1 MAKAFAEKD
10 MGARHQAV
18 HPLDPLVADE
28 IRLAAHVV
36 REANPDLERLA
47 FAVVVLADPPKED
60 IVAFMPGDPIERRAK
75 VVVLDRATGT
85 TFEGIVSLERRSL
98 ESWQAVAGVQP
109 PIMREEMMLA
119 AEAARRDSRF
129 VAALRRRGIEDLD
142 RVQIDPLAAGH
153 FDHYPQ
159 GRRILWATPYLL
171 EHPGANAYARPIENV
186 RACIDLHTGEV
197 LEVVDGEAIP
207 FSTARGEYDERTAGG
222 FREDLTTLDIVQ
234 PDGPSFTVAGQVV
247 RWQKW
252 QAHVALHPVDGLV
265 LSDLRYD
272 GRHVLYRASVAEMV
286 VPYGDPH
293 DGYYWR
299 SYFDAGEYGLGKT
312 TNSLE
317 LGCDCL
323 GEIYYFDA
331 VLSDSAGE
339 PETIVNAVCMHEEDQ
354 GILWKHFDRNSGT
367 SQVRRSRRL
376 VLSHIATVGNYDYGF
391 YWSLYQ
397 DGSIDL
403 EIKLTGIV
411 LTRGVRGDEP
421 LRHANRIAPDLAAP
435 HHQHLFSVR
444 LDMAID
450 GFSNTVYEVDL
461 VPAEQGSENP
471 YGNATEVR
479 QTRIERESAG
489 RRFVDPLSARTW
501 RIVNESRRNAVGDP
515 VGYKLVPF
523 AGPLLLAGEDS
534 SVGRRAGFA
543 RAHLWVTRYAAEELH
558 AAGDYPNQHP
568 GGAGLPEWVKAD
580 RELVDTDVVLWHT
593 LGTSHAVRPEDWPVM
608 PVERVGFALRPFG
621 FFDRNPSLDVPSP
634 HADSHCHP
642 AKG

>member
-1 MAKAFAEKD
+1 MARALARKD
-10 MGARHQAV
+10 VVVRLEAG
-18 HPLDPLVADE
+18 HPLDPLSADE
-28 IRLAAHVV
+28 IRASARVV
-36 REANPDLERLA
+36 REANPTSSVLA
-47 FAVVVLADPPKED
+47 FALVALAEPAKDEV
-60 IVAFMPGDPIERRAK
+60 VAFVPGDPFERRAK
-75 VVVLDRATGT
+75 VVVLDRATGR
-85 TFEGIVSLERRSL
+85 TFEGTVSIGRSSL
-98 ESWQAVAGVQP
+98 DSWRSVPGVQP
-109 PIMREEMMLA
+109 PIMREEMAFA
-119 AEAARRDSRF
+119 AEAARRDRRF
-129 VAALRRRGIEDLD
+129 ARALRRRGIDDLD
-142 RVQIDPLAAGH
+142 RVQIDPLAAGS
-153 FDHYPQ
+153 FDHYPE
-159 GRRILWATPYLL
+159 GRRLLWATPYLL

-186 RACIDLHTGEV
+186 RACIDLLSGEV
-197 LEVVDGEAIP
+197 LEVVDGEIVP
-207 FSTARGEYDERTAGG
+207 FPTAEGEYGEDAAGG
-222 FREDLTTLDIVQ
+222 FREDLKTLDIVQ
-234 PDGPSFTVAGQVV
+234 PDGASFMVDGHVV

-252 QAHVALHPVDGLV
+252 QVHVALHPVDGLV

-272 GRHVLYRASVAEMV
+272 SRQVVYRASVSEMV

-312 TNSLE
+312 TGSLE

-323 GEIYYFDA
+323 GEIFYLDA

-339 PETIVNAVCMHEEDQ
+339 PETIANAICVHEEDQ
-354 GILWKHFDRNSGT
+354 GILWKHFDRNAGASE
-367 SQVRRSRRL
+367 VRRSRRL

-411 LTRGVRGDEP
+411 LTRGVRPGEP

-444 LDMAID
+444 LDMAVD

-461 VPAEQGSENP
+461 VPAGNGPANP
-471 YGNATEVR
+471 HGNATEVR
-479 QTRIERESAG
+479 QTRIERESAA

-543 RAHLWVTRYAAEELH
+543 RAHLWVTRYAPDELH

-568 GGAGLPEWVKAD
+568 GGAGLPEWIEAD
-580 RELVDTDVVLWHT
+580 RDLVDTDVVLWHT

-608 PVERVGFALRPFG
+608 PVERVGFALRPVG
-621 FFDRNPSLDVPSP
+621 FFDRNPSLDVPPP
-634 HADSHCHP
+634 HADGHCHP